1 MLMTGRMFAFGCVA
15 LAIGAGLLY
24 AATRDRDSPPNAPPA
39 APTRAVGPPTMTPAE
54 LQRRT
59 LPNPAV
65 EDVVFGN
72 DWEQHLLVAVSTG
85 GVRESRGRL
94 RLLGTDRGSIG
105 GRPVSA
111 LVHSEQEPSG
121 LTWTSAER
129 LYVHI
134 SADRTAGIVHGVVLE
149 RRECGQGQDGDNTAY
164 VLEADSPISVGEQG
178 NLSAPMPWVPDPARY
193 EAGCVTVTGSF

>member
-1 MLMTGRMFAFGCVA
+1 MQMTAHMIAFGCVA
-15 LAIGAGLLY
+15 LGIGAALPY
-24 AATRDRDSPPNAPPA
+24 MATRDRDSPPDPTATPP
-39 APTRAVGPPTMTPAE
+39 RAVGPPTMSPDE

-59 LPNPAV
+59 LPNSAV

-72 DWEQHLLVAVSTG
+72 DSEQHLLVNVSTG
-85 GVRESRGRL
+85 GVKESRGRL
-94 RLLGTDRGSIG
+94 RLVVTDRGSIG

-111 LVHSEQEPSG
+111 LVHSEREPSG

-129 LYVHI
+129 LYVYI
-134 SADRTAGIVHGVVLE
+134 SADRTAGVVHGVVLE
-149 RRECGQGQDGDNTAY
+149 RHGCGEGQDGDTTAY
-164 VLEADSPISVGEQG
+164 VLEADSPIPVGEQG